1 MLVDGPATRAF
12 IQSFSRAAG
21 SRSTHR
27 SLFVPSLIRA
37 AGTHIRAFLSGAH
50 VLHHWLAA
58 FSPFVIPWRCCVQSF
73 YASVAKALTPS
84 GVVSVQV
91 TVGHLNAHRHTAT
104 PPQRRTAHCTPHLC
118 IVLPPCHAGVPH
130 APLRCAAPAAR
141 AHAARSPA
149 RLHASSPLAALHQY
163 SRVLYRS

>member
-1 MLVDGPATRAF
+1 VLVDGPATRAF
-12 IQSFSRAAG
+12 IQSFSGAAG

-50 VLHHWLAA
+50 VLHPWLAA
-58 FSPFVIPWRCCVQSF
+58 FSPFVIRWRCCVQSF

-91 TVGHLNAHRHTAT
+91 SDRS
-104 PPQRRTAHCTPHLC
+104 
-118 IVLPPCHAGVPH
+118 
-130 APLRCAAPAAR
+130 AP
-141 AHAARSPA
+141 
-149 RLHASSPLAALHQY
+149 
-163 SRVLYRS
+163 

>member
-1 MLVDGPATRAF
+1 MKSTMRMTVGAQVLIGDAVEYLRTTTERFDVIICDFPDAFPASREVLQLYSQVLAPLGERPRRPKPPAGAPECWSTVPVATRAF
-12 IQSFSRAAG
+12 IQSFSGAAG

-50 VLHHWLAA
+50 VLHPWLAA

-91 TVGHLNAHRHTAT
+91 SG
-104 PPQRRTAHCTPHLC
+104 RR
-118 IVLPPCHAGVPH
+118 
-130 APLRCAAPAAR
+130 AP
-141 AHAARSPA
+141 
-149 RLHASSPLAALHQY
+149 
-163 SRVLYRS
+163 